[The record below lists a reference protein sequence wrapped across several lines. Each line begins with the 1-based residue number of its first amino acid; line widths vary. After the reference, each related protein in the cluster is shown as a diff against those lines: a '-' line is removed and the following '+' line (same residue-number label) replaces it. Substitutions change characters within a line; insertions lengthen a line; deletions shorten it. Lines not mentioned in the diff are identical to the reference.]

1 MKKLIYS
8 IFKKLGLRVSTY
20 TSSLNQQI
28 EINKLKVKNS
38 KLEFIIRNFTSD
50 EALFL
55 INNVDS
61 SKSQINQDLFV
72 LSQLNMKKNGY
83 FVEIGATNGVYLS
96 NTFMLEK
103 IFNWDGLLVE
113 PAKTWHKELKEMRE
127 CNIDLRCVLDNRSSP
142 VTFTEVNDSEYSTIE
157 VFKSSDSHENKR
169 KKINSKYTVETVSLT
184 QLLLDHNSPKEID
197 YISIDTEG
205 SEYEILKS
213 FDFSKYSIECIT
225 IEHNNTKNKELIDN
239 IILSNGFKKVFEEIS
254 QFESWYIK
262 V

>member
-1 MKKLIYS
+1 
-8 IFKKLGLRVSTY
+8 
-20 TSSLNQQI
+20 
-28 EINKLKVKNS
+28 
-38 KLEFIIRNFTSD
+38 
-50 EALFL
+50 
-55 INNVDS
+55 
-61 SKSQINQDLFV
+61 
-72 LSQLNMKKNGY
+72 
-83 FVEIGATNGVYLS
+83 
-96 NTFMLEK
+96 
-103 IFNWDGLLVE
+103 
-113 PAKTWHKELKEMRE
+113 MRE

-157 VFKSSDSHENKR
+157 EFKSSDSHKTKR
-169 KKINSKYTVETVSLT
+169 KKMNSKYTVETVSLT
-184 QLLLDHNSPKEID
+184 QLLVDHNSPEKID

>member
-8 IFKKLGLRVSTY
+8 IFKKLGLRVTTY

-28 EINKLKVKNS
+28 EINKLKVNNS
-38 KLEFIIRNFTSD
+38 KLEFIIKNFTSD

-55 INNVDS
+55 LNNIDS
-61 SKSQINQDLFV
+61 SKSQINQDMFV

-113 PAKTWHKELKEMRE
+113 PAKTWHRELKEMRK
-127 CNIDLRCVLDNRSSP
+127 CSIDLRCVLDNRSSP

-157 VFKSSDSHENKR
+157 AFKSSDSHENKR
-169 KKINSKYTVETVSLT
+169 QKINSKYTVETVSLT
-184 QLLLDHNSPKEID
+184 QLLVDHNSPEKID